1 MYSDRN
7 LINRKNVK
15 ADVHEAYTQCKDFF
29 MLEFEARVLAAALK
43 ILGMSSIDSTP
54 VTFKIPQ
61 CIEGRSDYSIPG
73 RMYMFK
79 VAKAILDTI
88 VCSDSKASEIINA
101 ALNEEEIQRINAQ
114 QQLTPDG
121 RYKCRFPG
129 CPSTFKHDGKR
140 GKTMKTNMTLHL
152 LFQTSFSMM
161 PTCHQPNQVR
171 KMIYT
176 IITVV

>member
-7 LINRKNVK
+7 LINQRNVK

-29 MLEFEARVLAAALK
+29 MLEFEARVVAAALK
-43 ILGMSSIDSTP
+43 ILGMSSIDSMP

-73 RMYMFK
+73 RMYLFK

-101 ALNEEEIQRINAQ
+101 VLNEEEIQ
-114 QQLTPDG
+114 
-121 RYKCRFPG
+121 
-129 CPSTFKHDGKR
+129 
-140 GKTMKTNMTLHL
+140 
-152 LFQTSFSMM
+152 
-161 PTCHQPNQVR
+161 
-171 KMIYT
+171 
-176 IITVV
+176 